1 MFFRNRAAGYFP
13 ILLLTLP
20 LLVFSLVSFAPDLP
34 VSLAQGLS
42 SLDKIESTLLDQLAV
57 EGTADFIV
65 QFAEQADLSPAYSMS
80 WQERGE
86 FVVRALTEA
95 AQRSQA
101 RAKALLDGLGLRYHT
116 FIAGNELYVWQGD
129 LASAQALAGLPEV
142 AFIRATRVYSI
153 DPIIPSEETNAAPQS
168 LDWGIV
174 DTRADDFW
182 TQFGVQGDGIVVA
195 NIDTGVQWNHPALDQ
210 AYRCPANP
218 TDPSCWYD
226 PTGQCGGTV
235 CDNNGHGT
243 HTMGTMVGD
252 DDPSLPYQVGM
263 APNARWIACK
273 GCRTN
278 QCYDS
283 DLNACADWI
292 LQPGGNPANRPH
304 VVNNSWGGPGCDTWY
319 LSKVNAWRAAGIFPA
334 FSAGNDGPSCST
346 LGSPGIY
353 QQSFASAAHDSSRN
367 IASFSSRG
375 PASSPCD
382 PHTPYTKPNIS
393 APGVNICSSV
403 PTNSWNCTY
412 SGTSMASPHSAG
424 AVALLWS
431 CNSSLIGQ
439 IDQTFQI
446 LQNNADSPPAGNC
459 GAPPD
464 GEGNYTYGYGY
475 LNVYQAGLAACG
487 TLQAPTL
494 YDPGE
499 YSTSGNYTVDWT
511 DVSGADSY
519 LLQEDD
525 NPSFNSPT
533 GYTTSSSQYSFS
545 GKADGYYYYRVAA
558 KKGAQTSPWS
568 NTVDIV
574 VDKTPPSNPSS
585 LWSPSHSPYTWSN
598 DNTVDVSWSGAW
610 DNLSGVYGYSIEWS
624 TSPDTLPD
632 TTVDTTGSSATSP
645 PLPDGNS
652 WYFHLRT
659 RDVAG
664 NWNAGAV
671 HLGPFYID
679 ASPPSNPDAWSTS
692 HYPYT
697 WSNDNTVDMAW
708 NGAWDGMSGVAGY
721 SIEWSTTWDTL
732 PDTTIDLT
740 GTSATSPPLP
750 DGSSWYF
757 HLRTA
762 DNAGNWNAEAVHRG
776 PYYIDTSPPSNPT
789 WCSESHG
796 VSSGLW
802 QNFADDPYFSW
813 GGAWDAA
820 SGIAGYYLYWG
831 TDPNGTSDYFQPG
844 ETFDPWPVPSPSTY
858 YLRVAARDNAGNPA
872 PWTTLFV
879 FRYDASPPSNPD
891 AWSTSHSPYSWS
903 NDNTVDMAWNDAWD
917 GEGSGVAGYSIEWS
931 TTWDTLPNTTI
942 DLTGTSATSPP
953 LPDGNSWYFHLRT
966 ADNTGNWNAEAVHRG
981 PYSIDTTAPE
991 SSVEPL
997 PAQSPTSF
1005 LVRWSGSDSSPGSG
1019 LATYDVQYRI
1029 GPYGVWTDWLVGTTL
1044 TSATFGPGQPVPP
1057 QPGQTY
1063 YFRCRARDQVGNLE
1077 AYPDGDGDT
1086 WTTIQVQ
1093 AGYRLYLPLVWRHH
1107 AR

>member
-1 MFFRNRAAGYFP
+1 
-13 ILLLTLP
+13 
-20 LLVFSLVSFAPDLP
+20 
-34 VSLAQGLS
+34 
-42 SLDKIESTLLDQLAV
+42 
-57 EGTADFIV
+57 
-65 QFAEQADLSPAYSMS
+65 
-80 WQERGE
+80 
-86 FVVRALTEA
+86 
-95 AQRSQA
+95 
-101 RAKALLDGLGLRYHT
+101 
-116 FIAGNELYVWQGD
+116 
-129 LASAQALAGLPEV
+129 
-142 AFIRATRVYSI
+142 
-153 DPIIPSEETNAAPQS
+153 
-168 LDWGIV
+168 
-174 DTRADDFW
+174 
-182 TQFGVQGDGIVVA
+182 
-195 NIDTGVQWNHPALDQ
+195 
-210 AYRCPANP
+210 
-218 TDPSCWYD
+218 
-226 PTGQCGGTV
+226 
-235 CDNNGHGT
+235 
-243 HTMGTMVGD
+243 
-252 DDPSLPYQVGM
+252 M

-292 LQPGGNPANRPH
+292 LQPSGNPANRPH

-446 LQNNADSPPAGNC
+446 LQNNVDSPPAGNC

-598 DNTVDVSWSGAW
+598 DNTVD
-610 DNLSGVYGYSIEWS
+610 
-624 TSPDTLPD
+624 
-632 TTVDTTGSSATSP
+632 
-645 PLPDGNS
+645 
-652 WYFHLRT
+652 
-659 RDVAG
+659 
-664 NWNAGAV
+664 
-671 HLGPFYID
+671 
-679 ASPPSNPDAWSTS
+679 
-692 HYPYT
+692 
-697 WSNDNTVDMAW
+697 MAW
-708 NGAWDGMSGVAGY
+708 N
-721 SIEWSTTWDTL
+721 E
-732 PDTTIDLT
+732 
-740 GTSATSPPLP
+740 
-750 DGSSWYF
+750 
-757 HLRTA
+757 
-762 DNAGNWNAEAVHRG
+762 
-776 PYYIDTSPPSNPT
+776 
-789 WCSESHG
+789 
-796 VSSGLW
+796 
-802 QNFADDPYFSW
+802 
-813 GGAWDAA
+813 
-820 SGIAGYYLYWG
+820 
-831 TDPNGTSDYFQPG
+831 
-844 ETFDPWPVPSPSTY
+844 
-858 YLRVAARDNAGNPA
+858 
-872 PWTTLFV
+872 
-879 FRYDASPPSNPD
+879 
-891 AWSTSHSPYSWS
+891 
-903 NDNTVDMAWNDAWD
+903 AWD

-931 TTWDTLPNTTI
+931 TTWDTLPDTTI

-1005 LVRWSGSDSSPGSG
+1005 PVRWSGSDSSPGSG

-1077 AYPDGDGDT
+1077 AYPDGEGDT